1 MRRWIVA
8 FSIVQLVGIA
18 SSWFWEHPYSA
29 ASSFL
34 WGVGLFTL
42 LPGNLLGTWAVQSL
56 LWQSHLTL
64 GAMSAITAVVCIGI
78 NAVVWF
84 GVMKGLKVLH
94 VYFSRRS
101 TIPGRNVAK

>member
-1 MRRWIVA
+1 
-8 FSIVQLVGIA
+8 
-18 SSWFWEHPYSA
+18 
-29 ASSFL
+29 
-34 WGVGLFTL
+34 
-42 LPGNLLGTWAVQSL
+42 
-56 LWQSHLTL
+56 
-64 GAMSAITAVVCIGI
+64 MSAITTVLCIGI

>member
-1 MRRWIVA
+1 M
-8 FSIVQLVGIA
+8 
-18 SSWFWEHPYSA
+18 
-29 ASSFL
+29 
-34 WGVGLFTL
+34 FTL
-42 LPGNLLGTWAVQSL
+42 LPGNLLGTWSVQSM

-64 GAMSAITAVVCIGI
+64 GAMSAITTVLCIGI